1 MTPIWG
7 LIWLFGSFILLCV
20 GAFMIAS
27 WAGLFIAIG
36 AWEVLEWQQKP
47 LQKQFRANKDD
58 VLF

>member
-36 AWEVLEWQQKP
+36 AWGSLGMATEAITKTIQGK
-47 LQKQFRANKDD
+47 
-58 VLF
+58 